1 MINQVSAVS
10 NGLLFETTGDIII
23 KSTWTYPHAKMKND
37 KASATTNI
45 RRRATAGEIPL
56 PIPRRI
62 EINLPRTN
70 EQYEEL

>member
-1 MINQVSAVS
+1 MSVRD
-10 NGLLFETTGDIII
+10 GLLFETTGDIII

-37 KASATTNI
+37 KASATTN
-45 RRRATAGEIPL
+45 RRATAGEIPL